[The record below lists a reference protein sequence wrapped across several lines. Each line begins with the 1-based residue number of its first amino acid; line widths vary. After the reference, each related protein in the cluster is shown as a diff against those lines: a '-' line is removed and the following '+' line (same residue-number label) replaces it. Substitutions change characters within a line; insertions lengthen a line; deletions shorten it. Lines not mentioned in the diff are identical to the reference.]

1 MSSLKYPSYFQC
13 HNEFLENRSYMRFS
27 PCNNYVLFD
36 YKESVE
42 YENLWNDVNVWCR
55 GIVFDNNTKEIVF
68 VPFRKFWNLNQK
80 PETQL
85 EVLNQKSGTPRIFSK
100 MDGSMLAVF
109 FDKYSNKLMCC
120 TRGSF
125 ESPQAQWAQQWI
137 DNNVTDFTPYMTNEW
152 NHIFEVI
159 FKENRIVVPYDFE
172 GLVYLHSTFKST
184 NFSVMYKRNLEWF
197 DTKPYRVAPQFQFE
211 KIGDYIEKSLQIPFT
226 EEGWVLYFDDQTMVK
241 IKGKDY
247 LRVHRLKSEMTD
259 KHIKEMLMEH
269 KKLKDIVSM
278 FPDEFADEVESK
290 VRPLLDKA
298 NDTAYRSSYE
308 ASQALQE
315 RRGDRKG
322 QALYLRN
329 LLNGPELSA
338 AFCYLDNKSDQAW
351 KCIIKG
357 L

>member
-1 MSSLKYPSYFQC
+1 MSLQFPTFSQC
-13 HNEFLENRSYMRFS
+13 LNEFNENRSYMRFS
-27 PCNNYVLFD
+27 SCKNYVLFD

-42 YENLWNDVNVWCR
+42 YDNLWNDVNIWCR

-125 ESPQAQWAQQWI
+125 ESDQAKWAQQWL
-137 DNNVTDFTPYMTNEW
+137 DENVTDFTPYQDEEW

-159 FKENRIVVPYDFE
+159 YKENRIVVPYDFE
-172 GLVYLHSTFKST
+172 GLVYLHSTFKNT
-184 NFSVMYKRNLEWF
+184 KFSVMYRRNLEWF
-197 DTKPYRVAPQFQFE
+197 DKEPYRVAPQFQFE
-211 KIGDYIEKSLQIPFT
+211 NIGDYIEKSLLIPFT

-247 LRVHRLKSEMTD
+247 LRVHRLKSDFTD
-259 KHIKEMLMEH
+259 KHIREMLLEH
-269 KKLKDIVSM
+269 KELKDIVSM
-278 FPDEFADEVESK
+278 FPDEFADEIESK
-290 VRPLLDKA
+290 VRPLLDLA
-298 NDTAYRSSYE
+298 RAASYRVIATLGGVLREHPSDRK
-308 ASQALQE
+308 SQAL
-315 RRGDRKG
+315 
-322 QALYLRN
+322 LLREI
-329 LLNGPELSA
+329 LTGPELSA
-338 AFCYLDNKSDQAW
+338 AFCYLDNKSEQAW
-351 KCIIKG
+351 KCIVKG
-357 L
+357 I